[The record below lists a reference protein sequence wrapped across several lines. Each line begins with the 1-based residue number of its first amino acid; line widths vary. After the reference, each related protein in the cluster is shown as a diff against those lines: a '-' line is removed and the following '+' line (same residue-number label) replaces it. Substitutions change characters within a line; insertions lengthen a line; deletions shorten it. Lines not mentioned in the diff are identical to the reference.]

1 MVIPFGAQLAAIPE
15 GGFDCAA
22 VPGRQQASA
31 LLMLM
36 LMLMLN
42 LILILKLILSRQSK
56 LTATLN
62 IWADVWLAFDCD
74 IVCQTT
80 SVCGTTVIATVVVWE
95 AVASAQI
102 QP

>member
-1 MVIPFGAQLAAIPE
+1 MPQSCAQLAAIPE
-15 GGFDCAA
+15 GGFDRVA

-42 LILILKLILSRQSK
+42 LMLILRRQAK

-62 IWADVWLAFDCD
+62 VCADVWLAFDCD
-74 IVCQTT
+74 IVYQTT
-80 SVCGTTVIATVVVWE
+80 SVCGTTVIATVVV
-95 AVASAQI
+95 
-102 QP
+102 